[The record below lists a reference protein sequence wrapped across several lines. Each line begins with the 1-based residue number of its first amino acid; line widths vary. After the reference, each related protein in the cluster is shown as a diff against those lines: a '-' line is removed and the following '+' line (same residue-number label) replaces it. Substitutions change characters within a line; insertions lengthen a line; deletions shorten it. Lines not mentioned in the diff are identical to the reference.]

1 MTLEELKN
9 KIEEKTL
16 TSELIIL
23 VNADSSFL
31 SNQYINAISNIK
43 NKKIQYL
50 DDLSSV
56 ESRRVNIFGE
66 EIEVEDNTLRV
77 YKCDTFSTTSST
89 LDKEADL
96 IIVCSKVDDKC
107 TAQYS
112 DHIIRLPVLE
122 EWMIKDYVYSL
133 AEGVKDKDLD
143 WLMRICNN
151 NIDRLD
157 NEISKLTLF
166 DSRQRQELFQDFVDE
181 QMFDDLS
188 EFNIFNISNALQSR
202 DRGKLK
208 QILPEIKNIDV
219 EAIGLVKILWQNFR
233 KMITVWMNS
242 NPTPENTGL
251 KSNQIW
257 AIKNL
262 PKVFN
267 KEQLINIFEIVS
279 EVDYKLKSGMLDA
292 NLIVDYLTIKTLS
305 V

>member
-1 MTLEELKN
+1 MTLEELKS

-23 VNADSSFL
+23 VNADGSFL

-66 EIEVEDNTLRV
+66 GIEVEDNTLRV

-188 EFNIFNISNALQSR
+188 EFSIFNISNALQSR

-219 EAIGLVKILWQNFR
+219 EAVGLVKILWQNFR
-233 KMITVWMNS
+233 KMITVWMSS
-242 NPTPENTGL
+242 NPTSENTGL

-267 KEQLINIFEIVS
+267 KEQLINIFEVVS

>member
-16 TSELIIL
+16 TNELIIL

-56 ESRRVNIFGE
+56 ESSRVDIFGGGV
-66 EIEVEDNTLRV
+66 EVEDNTLRV
-77 YKCDTFSTTSST
+77 YKCDTFLTTSST
-89 LDKEADL
+89 LDKEVDL
-96 IIVCSKVDDKC
+96 IIVCNKIDDKC

-112 DHIIRLPVLE
+112 DYIIRLPVLE

-202 DRGKLK
+202 DRSKLK

-219 EAIGLVKILWQNFR
+219 EAVGLVKILWQNFR